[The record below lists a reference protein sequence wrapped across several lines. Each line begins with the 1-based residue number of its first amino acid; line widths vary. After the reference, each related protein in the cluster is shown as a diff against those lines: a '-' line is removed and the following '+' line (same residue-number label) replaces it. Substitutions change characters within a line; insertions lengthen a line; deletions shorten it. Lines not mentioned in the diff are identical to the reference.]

1 MFTWIITNIRKV
13 FTIQTESIDEMM
25 DRIEQ
30 EQRETH
36 KESEKE
42 LEAIEKEIKCSN
54 QTKNLLVRASKNRN
68 NEKLE
73 NSPVTV
79 LSKDKRSSNSR
90 NKRHYSKLSRY
101 SRAVANRNN
110 YHRTRKS
117 NLKYDELYYDYLE
130 ES

>member
-1 MFTWIITNIRKV
+1 MFAWIITNIKKM
-13 FTIQTESIDEMM
+13 FNTDDSIKEMM

-30 EQRETH
+30 EQRESH

-42 LEAIEKEIKCSN
+42 LIAIENEIRCSN
-54 QTKNLLVRASKNRN
+54 QSKNLLVRASKNRN
-68 NEKLE
+68 KEKLE
-73 NSPVTV
+73 KLPVTV
-79 LSKDKRSSNSR
+79 LSKGEKSSNSR

-110 YHRTRKS
+110 YHRTRKN
-117 NLKYDELYYDYLE
+117 NLKYEELYYDYLE